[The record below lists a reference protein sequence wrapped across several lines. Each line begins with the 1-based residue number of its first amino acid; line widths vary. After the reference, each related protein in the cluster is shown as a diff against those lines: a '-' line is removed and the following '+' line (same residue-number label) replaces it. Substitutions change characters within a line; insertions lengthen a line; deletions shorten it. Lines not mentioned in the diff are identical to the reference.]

1 MFSSIGSV
9 RSVSSKFHADTCSID
24 ESTLIFEHTGDPNQ
38 IKTVWDETLA
48 WLAPAAAAKDGIGS
62 PVVV

>member
-1 MFSSIGSV
+1 M
-9 RSVSSKFHADTCSID
+9 
-24 ESTLIFEHTGDPNQ
+24 LIRAVLMNLHSFLNTGDPNQ

-48 WLAPAAAAKDGIGS
+48 WLAPAAAAKDGSGS